1 MLDEFERA
9 EVAQLIE
16 KALKDHN
23 QKFQHLY
30 DDVIPNLSERVR
42 KLEKELLGQSSK

>member
-16 KALKDHN
+16 KALKDHD
-23 QKFQHLY
+23 QKFKQLY
-30 DDVIPNLSERVR
+30 SVVE
-42 KLEKELLGQSSK
+42 KLNEDYLKNRHPRD